1 MSCCPFES
9 SNTSKFI
16 IFQGEHKG
24 PKNEILISGAPKSL
38 VPGFHTVCVMWYWQ
52 ILIEF
57 GEAQIGNQQYSNVFT
72 RYETLI
78 HTLCSY

>member
-1 MSCCPFES
+1 MITVPFKRV
-9 SNTSKFI
+9 SKYLWFV
-16 IFQGEHKG
+16 
-24 PKNEILISGAPKSL
+24 SL
-38 VPGFHTVCVMWYWQ
+38 LMWYWQ